1 MSPSNDETTDTNT
14 VSNDGMTIAQHLN
27 NIQMAASSGHYHDH
41 QTNEEYKEINQRLS
55 YAR

>member
-27 NIQMAASSGHYHDH
+27 NIQMATSSGHYNEH
-41 QTNEEYKEINQRLS
+41 QINEEYKEINQRLS